1 MKVGV
6 PIPASGTRCGVSDVG
21 APPIPNR
28 LLGPLVD
35 WAKTL
40 RKAGIPE
47 SPGREEALVQ
57 IAKDRDARSRR
68 KREELRQA
76 ELELQKQ
83 YERQAVRANRGT
95 NWRK

>member
-1 MKVGV
+1 
-6 PIPASGTRCGVSDVG
+6 
-21 APPIPNR
+21 
-28 LLGPLVD
+28 
-35 WAKTL
+35 
-40 RKAGIPE
+40 
-47 SPGREEALVQ
+47 VQ

-83 YERQAVRANRGT
+83 YERQAGRANRGT

>member
-57 IAKDRDARSRR
+57 LAQDQVARSRQNQR
-68 KREELRQA
+68 ELRQA
-76 ELELQKQ
+76 ELKLQKQ

-95 NWRK
+95 NWRR

>member
-1 MKVGV
+1 MQVGV

-21 APPIPNR
+21 APPIQNR

-57 IAKDRDARSRR
+57 LAQDQVARSRQTQR
-68 KREELRQA
+68 ELRQA

-83 YERQAVRANRGT
+83 YERQAGRANRGT
-95 NWRK
+95 NWRR